1 MMSKNNPKEALDY
14 YLPILEKLRE
24 DIVLHRKI
32 AEAYFLLKD
41 WKNAYLHFVYVPLDE
56 LGPENQKNMIFSLF
70 YDENFLQKKDELL
83 KLKLTNE
90 QKEYYNTIAE
100 CYLSIENCLTLLEN
114 YSGNETRLIS
124 LKNIISDY
132 SKISPSEEYRDL
144 LISRQLY
151 EQKMYR
157 LVGMFTASILA
168 NNPNYYEAIKM
179 RAFSLYEIG
188 KYSESIELMLKYYE
202 KNSSD
207 MEVII
212 RLGEAYTNIGEY
224 TMANLYL
231 NNAIL
236 AGYEKKT
243 LLERRL
249 AYNYARIGDLT
260 GMSKVLSYLLQ
271 EKDVTEDDYA
281 VAISLAHKM

>member
-41 WKNAYLHFVYVPLDE
+41 WQNAYLHFVYVPLDE
-56 LGPENQKNMIFSLF
+56 LGPENQKNMILSLF

-83 KLKLTNE
+83 KFKLTDE
-90 QKEYYNTIAE
+90 QKEYYNAIAE
-100 CYLSIENCLTLLEN
+100 CYISIENCLTFLEN
-114 YSGNETRLIS
+114 YSGNEARLVS

-157 LVGMFTASILA
+157 LVGMITASILA

-212 RLGEAYTNIGEY
+212 RLGETYANIGEY
-224 TMANLYL
+224 TMSNLYL

>member
-14 YLPILEKLRE
+14 YLPVLEKLRE
-24 DIVLHRKI
+24 DVVLYRKI
-32 AEAYFLLKD
+32 AEAYFMLKD
-41 WKNAYLHFVYVPLDE
+41 WQNAYLHFVHVPLDE
-56 LGPENQKNMIFSLF
+56 LGTENQKNMIFSLF
-70 YDENFLQKKDELL
+70 YDENFLSRRTELL
-83 KLKLTNE
+83 KFRFTDE
-90 QKEYYNTIAE
+90 QKEYYNAVSE
-100 CYLSIENCLTLLEN
+100 CYVSLENCIDFLNN
-114 YSGNETRLIS
+114 YSGEESRILN
-124 LKNIISDY
+124 LKKIITDY
-132 SKISPSEEYRDL
+132 DKISSSQEYRDL
-144 LISRQLY
+144 LLSRQFY

-157 LVGMFTASILA
+157 LVGMLTASILA
-168 NNPNYYEAIKM
+168 NNPNYHEAIKM
-179 RAFSLYEIG
+179 RAFSLYELG

-207 MEVII
+207 MEVVI
-212 RLGEAYTNIGEY
+212 RLGEAYANIGEY
-224 TMANLYL
+224 TTANLYL

-249 AYNYARIGDLT
+249 AYNYSKIGDLT